1 MAPRPRAA
9 IALTSRSSPV
19 PSSRRDLRTVLV
31 LISCLGLATA
41 AVAADKDAR
50 PIVPSINDVIPTL
63 PTVTVTSPA
72 PYLKAIAAR
81 VFRSAPRQ

>member
-1 MAPRPRAA
+1 
-9 IALTSRSSPV
+9 
-19 PSSRRDLRTVLV
+19 
-31 LISCLGLATA
+31 
-41 AVAADKDAR
+41 VAADKDAR